1 MPVGSFYVVVEHIL
15 CEFWFNLL
23 VCVISTFRII
33 SLMQLDILFTC
44 LCSCRVT
51 FSVILCL
58 IQ

>member
-1 MPVGSFYVVVEHIL
+1 MRVGSFYVVVEHIL

-23 VCVISTFRII
+23 VCVISTFLII

-51 FSVILCL
+51 FL
-58 IQ
+58 